1 MRRIIEKVNSSIAGT
16 QEQVDTAAAERAD
29 IDQNLEK
36 QEVIER
42 NQKTQVEKLEGTISK
57 LKEDLNQIKQKQLNK
72 FRIDDF

>member
-1 MRRIIEKVNSSIAGT
+1 MRRIIEKVNSSIAGA

-42 NQKTQVEKLEGTISK
+42 NQKSQVEKLDGTISK
-57 LKEDLNQIKQKQLNK
+57 LKEDLN
-72 FRIDDF
+72 